1 MSLELFNFNDGYSVY
16 SNSNYKTAK
25 HSHYAIEIVFS
36 TTGLFSIT
44 TNLSKYAGLKSVIIP
59 SNIPHRFSCINA
71 TCNLLFVDP
80 LSDIG
85 IYFIQ
90 QYDLTSRKDIIVNP
104 SDLTRFHQKDKF
116 DISLILKCAKSNHIQ
131 SLDYRILNC
140 VRAINSHVTDEKIS
154 LSQLSKAS
162 FLSES
167 RLAHL
172 FKEQLGISVHQCI
185 LWKKIFLAALKS
197 REGYSLTE
205 CAHYLGF
212 SDSSHFNKVFYKMFG
227 VNPFFV
233 LKN

>member
-1 MSLELFNFNDGYSVY
+1 MSVELFNFYDGYSVY

-36 TTGLFSIT
+36 TAGSFSIK
-44 TNLSKYAGLKSVIIP
+44 TNTSKYTDLKSVIIP
-59 SNIPHRFSCINA
+59 SNLPHSFSCIKA
-71 TCNLLFVDP
+71 KCNLLFIDP

-90 QYDLTSRKDIIVNP
+90 NYDLTSRKDIIVNP
-104 SDLTRFHQKDKF
+104 TNLARFHQKDKF
-116 DISLILKCAKSNHIQ
+116 DISLILKCAKSDHGKA
-131 SLDYRILNC
+131 LDYRIMNC
-140 VRAINSHVTDEKIS
+140 VQAINSHVTDEKIT
-154 LSQLSKAS
+154 LSELAKVS

-212 SDSSHFNKVFYKMFG
+212 SDSAHFNKVFYKMFG

-233 LKN
+233 LRD

>member
-1 MSLELFNFNDGYSVY
+1 VSVELFNFNDGYGVY

-36 TTGLFSIT
+36 TGGSFCIK
-44 TNLSKYAGLKSVIIP
+44 TNLSNYTDLKSVIIP
-59 SNIPHRFSCINA
+59 SNLTHSFSCINA

-90 QYDLTSRKDIIVNP
+90 QYDLTSLKDVIVNP
-104 SDLTRFHQKDKF
+104 SDLSRFYKKDKF
-116 DISLILKCAKSNHIQ
+116 DISLILKCAQSNHIK
-131 SLDYRILNC
+131 SMDYRILNC
-140 VRAINSHVTDEKIS
+140 VREINSHVTDEKIT
-154 LSQLSKAS
+154 LLQLSKAS

-212 SDSSHFNKVFYKMFG
+212 SDSSHFYKVFHKMFG

-233 LKN
+233 LKD